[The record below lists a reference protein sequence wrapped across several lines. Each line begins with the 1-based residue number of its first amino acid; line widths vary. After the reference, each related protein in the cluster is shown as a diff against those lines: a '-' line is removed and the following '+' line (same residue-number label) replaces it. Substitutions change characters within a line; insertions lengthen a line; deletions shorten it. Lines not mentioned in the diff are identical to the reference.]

1 MLKRRLSGLL
11 SPSAEG
17 KTKKAPGRS
26 KDGLPLQTFAG
37 RLKSL
42 SRSQV
47 RLGADGPTY
56 SRTAKPTSL
65 QARALELFGLKDV

>member
-1 MLKRRLSGLL
+1 MIQ
-11 SPSAEG
+11 
-17 KTKKAPGRS
+17 KATGRS

-37 RLKSL
+37 LLKSLASL

-47 RLGADGPTY
+47 RLGADGPIY

-65 QARALELFGLKDV
+65 QARALELIGLKEV